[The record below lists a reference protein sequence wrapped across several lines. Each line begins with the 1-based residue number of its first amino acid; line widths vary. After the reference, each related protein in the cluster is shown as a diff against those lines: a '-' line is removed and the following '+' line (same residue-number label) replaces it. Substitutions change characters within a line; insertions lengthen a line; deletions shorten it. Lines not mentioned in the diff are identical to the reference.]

1 MANTIITITI
11 YYHEK
16 NFSFIYFFIIYI
28 LIESINTDLISFKI
42 LWIVAAILV
51 SIKQKQ
57 KIINN
62 S

>member
-1 MANTIITITI
+1 M
-11 YYHEK
+11 
-16 NFSFIYFFIIYI
+16 IYI

-57 KIINN
+57 KIN
-62 S
+62 